1 MKRILTHFLLLT
13 ALVCSSATA
22 FAQAQPAKSMT
33 NPWWWGVNFG
43 ATWQTSDM
51 QTKPG
56 LGWGLTASTMSRYR
70 ENRPLWVGARFR
82 YLHGVNY
89 GYNYHR
95 NYGLEN
101 NPVLNGTLDSTLNYN
116 QGGNGYVFSNYK
128 SKLDELAFELQIG
141 SNSLRKQGILL
152 YGWGGIGI
160 AHVRTAINQRDAGG
174 LMYNYSTIDSSGN
187 RGIVHDQLY
196 DMWDDTYETKADGNQ
211 STAWKFM
218 PSAGIGFG
226 KTFGDRFGIALEHKV
241 TFSLND
247 IIDGQ
252 QFDNAGLATG
262 NNDIYHYSGVK
273 LMFRF
278 RDPKE
283 RELPPV
289 VNNTQTNPN
298 IYTNNPNNNN
308 NNTNPNNNTT
318 VITNPNNNNN
328 NNNNQNQTGQPPLVT
343 VLQPGTNPYTTNQPQ
358 TQVLVDVKNVTSQN
372 QIMLTVNGMQNNNF
386 TWNPST
392 RVMTINYMLQ
402 PGNNVFNITAT
413 NPWGSHMDSETIIL
427 QNQTNPNNQLPP
439 QVTITN
445 PAVTPFTS
453 PSASMT
459 INATVLNV
467 SGASNITVRNNGSPI
482 TNFNYNSATHVV
494 SFPLTLVTGTNLV
507 EVIGTNNVGSASDNA
522 TILYNHS
529 TPSGNPPV
537 ITIVTPAACPY
548 TVTQSGY
555 VINAT
560 ITNVTSASQISVVFN
575 GQPVTN
581 FTWNQAT
588 SQLSF
593 PVTLQPG
600 NNTFS
605 ITASNGYGKDV
616 ASCQINYKVIP
627 PTPPVVTITNPGTN
641 PYTSAV
647 PTQNFTATVLNVN
660 SQNEITVKY
669 NNQVVT
675 NWAYDMN
682 TKVLNFN
689 NAALNTGSNVF
700 AVTAT
705 NAAGTDSKNTTVIYR
720 PVTNPVVPPVVTI
733 TSPNSNPYTSAV
745 ATQNFVATVLNVNS
759 QNEITVKFN
768 NQVVT
773 NWSYNMTSKVLN
785 FNNAAL
791 VTGSNVFTVT
801 ATNTAGTDSKNT
813 TVIYKPVVNPVVVPP
828 VVTITS
834 PNTNPYTSGTP
845 TQNFTATV
853 LNVNSQNEITVTF
866 NNQVVSGWSF
876 NTNSK
881 VLTYNNAAL
890 VNGQNVLTVTA
901 TNTAGTDSKNTTVIY
916 KPVVNPVVPPVVTI
930 TLPNTNPYTS
940 STPTQNFKATVLNVN
955 SQNEISV
962 TYNNQPVSNWTYNMS
977 TKVLMFQGTLNSGS
991 NVLTVTATNTA
1002 GTDSKN
1008 TTVIFRPVTN
1018 PVPPVVTIT
1027 TPSSN
1032 PYTATVATQNFTA
1045 TVLNVNSQNEITV
1058 KYNNQVVTNWSY
1070 NMSSK
1075 VLTFNNAT
1083 LISGSNVFEVAAA
1096 NNNGSDSKNTTVI
1109 YRPVTNPQADP
1120 VITLKN
1126 PATGSMSTTTSS
1138 VVVTAQVANVS
1149 TAADIRVRLNGT
1161 PITTFTFANGLLTV
1175 NATVINGTNTL
1186 ELRAI
1191 NTTGY
1196 ANKTVTI
1203 TYAQPQKGTSGS
1215 TGSTGT
1221 TSPKSGGNKST
1232 TTTTTTPSKTTT
1244 PSTPKGGASGS
1255 TGTTGSTGA
1264 KPKSGGNGGN

>member
-56 LGWGLTASTMSRYR
+56 LGWGLTVSSMSRYR

-101 NPVLNGTLDSTLNYN
+101 NPVLNGTLDSTMNYN

-160 AHVRTAINQRDAGG
+160 AHVRTAVNQRDAGG
-174 LMYNYSTIDSSGN
+174 LLYNYSGIDSSGN
-187 RGIVHDQLY
+187 KGIVHDQLY
-196 DMWDDTYETKADGNQ
+196 DLWDDTYETKADGNQ
-211 STAWKFM
+211 STAWRFM

-226 KTFGDRFGIALEHKV
+226 KTFGDRFGVAVEHKV

-252 QFDNAGLATG
+252 QFDNAGLATP

-308 NNTNPNNNTT
+308 NTTNPNNNNTT

-328 NNNNQNQTGQPPLVT
+328 NQNTTGQPPLVT

-358 TQVLVDVKNVTSQN
+358 TQVLVDVKNVTTQN

-386 TWNPST
+386 SWNPST

-427 QNQTNPNNQLPP
+427 QSQTNPSQVPP

-467 SGASNITVRNNGSPI
+467 AGASNITVRNNGSPI
-482 TNFNYNSATHVV
+482 SNFSYNANTHVV
-494 SFPLTLVTGTNLV
+494 SFPLTLVSGSNLV

-522 TILYNHS
+522 TILYNQG

-588 SQLSF
+588 SQVSF

-616 ASCQINYKVIP
+616 ASCSINYKVIQ

-675 NWAYDMN
+675 NWVYNMN

-700 AVTAT
+700 AVSAT

-733 TSPNSNPYTSAV
+733 TTPNSNPYTSPV
-745 ATQNFVATVLNVNS
+745 ATQNFAATVLNVNS
-759 QNEITVKFN
+759 KNEITVTYN

-791 VTGSNVFTVT
+791 VSGTNVF
-801 ATNTAGTDSKNT
+801 A
-813 TVIYKPVVNPVVVPP
+813 
-828 VVTITS
+828 
-834 PNTNPYTSGTP
+834 
-845 TQNFTATV
+845 
-853 LNVNSQNEITVTF
+853 
-866 NNQVVSGWSF
+866 
-876 NTNSK
+876 
-881 VLTYNNAAL
+881 
-890 VNGQNVLTVTA
+890 VTA

-962 TYNNQPVSNWTYNMS
+962 TYNNQPVSNWTYSMS

-991 NVLTVTATNTA
+991 NVLAVTATNTA

-1008 TTVIFRPVTN
+1008 TTVIYRPVTN

-1027 TPSSN
+1027 TPSTN
-1032 PYTATVATQNFTA
+1032 PYTASVATQNFTA

-1083 LISGSNVFEVAAA
+1083 LISGSNVFEVAAS
-1096 NNNGSDSKNTTVI
+1096 NNNGSDSKNTTVV

-1126 PATGSMSTTTSS
+1126 PSSGTMSTTSS
-1138 VVVTAQVANVS
+1138 AVVVTAQVANVS
-1149 TAADIRVRLNGT
+1149 TAADIRVRLNGS

-1221 TSPKSGGNKST
+1221 TSPKSGGNK
-1232 TTTTTTPSKTTT
+1232 TTTTPSKTTT
-1244 PSTPKGGASGS
+1244 PSTPKGGASGT

>member
-56 LGWGLTASTMSRYR
+56 LGWGLTVSSMSRYR

-101 NPVLNGTLDSTLNYN
+101 NPVLNGTLDSTMNYN

-152 YGWGGIGI
+152 YGWGGLGI

-174 LMYNYSTIDSSGN
+174 LLYNYSAIDSTGN
-187 RGIVHDQLY
+187 KGIVHDQLY
-196 DMWDDTYETKADGNQ
+196 DLWDDTYETKADGNQ

-308 NNTNPNNNTT
+308 NTTNPNNNTT
-318 VITNPNNNNN
+318 VITNPNNNNT
-328 NNNNQNQTGQPPLVT
+328 NNNQNQTGQPPLVT

-386 TWNPST
+386 AWNQST
-392 RVMTINYMLQ
+392 RVMTINYVLQ

-427 QNQTNPNNQLPP
+427 QNQTNPNQVPP

-467 SGASNITVRNNGSPI
+467 AGASNITVRNNGSPI
-482 TNFNYNSATHVV
+482 SNFNYNSATHVV
-494 SFPLTLVTGTNLV
+494 SFPLTLVSGTNLV

-522 TILYNHS
+522 TILYNQG

-548 TVTQSGY
+548 TVTQAGY

-560 ITNVTSASQISVVFN
+560 ITNVTSASQIAVVFN

-616 ASCQINYKVIP
+616 ASCSINYKVIQP
-627 PTPPVVTITNPGTN
+627 KPPVVTITNPGTN

-689 NAALNTGSNVF
+689 NASLNTGSNVF

-785 FNNAAL
+785 YNNAAL
-791 VTGSNVFTVT
+791 VSGTNVFAVT

-813 TVIYKPVVNPVVVPP
+813 TVIYKPVVNPVVLPP

-834 PNTNPYTSGTP
+834 PNTNPYTSATP

-853 LNVNSQNEITVTF
+853 LHVNSQNEITVTY
-866 NNQVVSGWSF
+866 NNQVVTGWSF

-881 VLTYNNAAL
+881 VLTFNNAAL
-890 VNGQNVLTVTA
+890 VSGQNVLTVSA

-916 KPVVNPVVPPVVTI
+916 KPVVNPVIPPVVTI

-940 STPTQNFKATVLNVN
+940 NTATQNFKATVLNVN

-977 TKVLMFQGTLNSGS
+977 TKVLMFQATLISGS

-1002 GTDSKN
+1002 GT
-1008 TTVIFRPVTN
+1008 
-1018 PVPPVVTIT
+1018 
-1027 TPSSN
+1027 
-1032 PYTATVATQNFTA
+1032 
-1045 TVLNVNSQNEITV
+1045 
-1058 KYNNQVVTNWSY
+1058 
-1070 NMSSK
+1070 
-1075 VLTFNNAT
+1075 
-1083 LISGSNVFEVAAA
+1083 
-1096 NNNGSDSKNTTVI
+1096 DSKNTTVI

-1126 PATGSMSTTTSS
+1126 PSSGTMSTTTSS

-1191 NTTGY
+1191 NTIGY

-1232 TTTTTTPSKTTT
+1232 TTTPS
-1244 PSTPKGGASGS
+1244 SPKGGASGS
-1255 TGTTGSTGA
+1255 TGTTGT